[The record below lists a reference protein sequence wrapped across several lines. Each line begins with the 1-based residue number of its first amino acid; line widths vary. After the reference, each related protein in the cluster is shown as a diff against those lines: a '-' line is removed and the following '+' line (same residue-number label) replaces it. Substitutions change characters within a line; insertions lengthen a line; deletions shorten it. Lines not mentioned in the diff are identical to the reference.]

1 MSYILD
7 ALKKSEQQRG
17 NGKIPDV
24 QTVHSSSLNYHSEKK
39 TYWPY
44 FLIAAILL
52 NLIAIVY
59 FILNEEPKSD
69 INVENAVKIAEE
81 KNTQDNISTF
91 KVVPNSETNI
101 PERTSKKSSTNNI
114 QLTSAPVQEKP
125 VSTKI
130 KEQEISPPIKAA
142 ENDSSEN
149 ILEYYDLSKSQRL
162 QIPTITVSAHIYSSN
177 PLQRSIVINNN
188 FLEEGDYVLDDL
200 ILQEITMD
208 GAIFEFN
215 GTRFHYGVVS
225 GWQ

>member
-59 FILNEEPKSD
+59 FILNKEPKSD

-215 GTRFHYGVVS
+215 GTRFHYGVT
-225 GWQ
+225 

>member
-59 FILNEEPKSD
+59 FILNKEPKSD